1 MMIESLFDYF
11 NQGYVIQSL
20 VDTGSMILFFIGFF
34 GLLTQRHIIKIFMS
48 ISVMEIAVFLFF
60 IGNIFDVKFT
70 APILGDGHDAFVSM
84 NDPIPHAMILTAI
97 VIGMAVFALGVSFA
111 IEYYK
116 LTGKTDINDISEMGE
131 R

>member
-1 MMIESLFDYF
+1 MIDALFNYF
-11 NQGYVIQSL
+11 NQDYVIRAM
-20 VDTGSMILFFIGFF
+20 VDFGSMALFFIGFF
-34 GLLTQRHIIKIFMS
+34 GLLTQRHILKIFMS

-60 IGNIFDVKFT
+60 IGSIFNKSFT
-70 APILGDGHDAFVSM
+70 APILGDGHTVFANM

-116 LTGKTDINDISEMGE
+116 LTGKTDINDINEMRE
-131 R
+131 K